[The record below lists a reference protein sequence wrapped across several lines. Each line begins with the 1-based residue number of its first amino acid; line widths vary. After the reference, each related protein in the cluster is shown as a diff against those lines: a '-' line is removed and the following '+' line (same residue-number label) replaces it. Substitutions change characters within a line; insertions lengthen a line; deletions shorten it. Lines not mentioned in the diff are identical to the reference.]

1 MVSAL
6 LIATQHSHGDNKDG
20 DDGLNPD
27 GQTATCWKTT
37 EIKLKVKQSGGE
49 RMKRNK
55 SRKKKSHSK
64 CGNKKTKHKNITNL
78 IACINKRKKLC

>member
-37 EIKLKVKQSGGE
+37 EIKLKVKQSGGGKDE
-49 RMKRNK
+49 KEQK
-55 SRKKKSHSK
+55 QEKKKSFQVWQ
-64 CGNKKTKHKNITNL
+64 
-78 IACINKRKKLC
+78 